1 MGHVLHGRHAEQ
13 AALGALV
20 TDAQSGRSGALVL
33 RGEAGIGK
41 SALLGWAASLAET
54 AGLRVIRVTGIEA
67 EADLAFAGLVGL
79 LWPLQSRLDDLP
91 EAQARALASV
101 LGGPTGDGVPSDRFR
116 IGLAVLTLLAE
127 LAVERPVLCL
137 VDDAQWLDRASTD
150 ALTFA
155 ARRLGADG
163 VAMVFAARQE
173 GFDAP
178 GLAELR
184 PGRLGDEDAARVLG
198 EYELAPGLRERV
210 LAEAGGNPLALRE
223 FAEAAPEGGRGE
235 PLPVADRVLAAFR
248 AQIAVL
254 PERTQLMLLLTAAAG
269 PPHRPTS
276 PNSPGS
282 PGFPGSSGPPGPSG
296 LSGSSGQPGVSGL
309 PGSPA
314 APDISDFSGP
324 SGSSGSQ
331 GSVGTAGSGAEGSS
345 GSTGIAG
352 SSGSGGFSG
361 SWGSASRSGASGFEA
376 RDLRAV
382 LAAGEVL
389 GAGLDDLQPAERA
402 ALVRVTGAGIAFRHP
417 LIATAAYRGMP
428 MARRMAAHRALADA
442 ATDPDT
448 RALHLSLVTIAP
460 DEETAAE
467 LVAAAE
473 RARLRTACASAAHL
487 YRQAAHLTPDPGRR
501 ATRLAEAAALALSG
515 GDVNA
520 AADLAA
526 QVPPHTPEC
535 QPPPEGVDAPAEGAD
550 ARAGGVEARGRVE
563 GVGAWAGAAR
573 VRAAVELERG
583 DAGDAATI
591 LVAAATSEVPVD
603 VAAGM
608 LRTAADYAWFA
619 GVPDVVEVA
628 AARLEA
634 LGRPDLAARG
644 MAALIRGDH
653 SQGVRL
659 LMAAAREVGGTRAV
673 HLGWIVGEDDA
684 TLARAAEEVARC
696 RRYGL
701 VGALPDVLQSLA
713 QVQVVAGLHR
723 DAEASVA
730 EAAAIA
736 RATGLRQRA
745 GQLDTVLAR
754 IAAIEGDEERCLD
767 LTRHSTATGRVAADT
782 MVSLLDLGL
791 GRPERALDRLLAAR
805 QGPGGHAGVL
815 MGATGDLVEAAVRAG
830 RPEAAREP
838 LRVLREWSAA
848 GGQPWALSMA
858 ERCLALLTEDEAHFA
873 RAVRLHEGAS
883 RPFERARTELLYGE
897 WLRRERR
904 RADARGLLGSALETF
919 ERLRARPWAER
930 ARAELRIAGGAA
942 ATPAAAD
949 LLDRLTPQELQVVRL
964 AAEGASSREIAA
976 KLFLSPR
983 TVEYHLYKAYPKLG
997 ITSRRELARL
1007 NLS

>member
-20 TDAQSGRSGALVL
+20 TDALEGRSGALVL

-41 SALLGWAASLAET
+41 SALLDWTAERAAA
-54 AGLRVIRVTGIEA
+54 AGLLVVRVTGIEA

-79 LWPLQSRLDDLP
+79 LWPVQSRLDDLP
-91 EAQARALASV
+91 EAQARALHSV
-101 LGGPTGDGVPSDRFR
+101 LGGPAADGAPGDRFR

-127 LAVERPVLCL
+127 LAVDRAVLCL

-184 PGRLGDEDAARVLG
+184 PGRLGADDAGRLLG
-198 EYELAPGLRERV
+198 AYGLAPALRERV
-210 LAEAGGNPLALRE
+210 LAESGGNPLALRE
-223 FAEAAPEGGRGE
+223 FAAAAPEGGRGE

-254 PERTQLMLLLTAAAG
+254 PERTQLMLLLAAAAG
-269 PPHRPTS
+269 SAH
-276 PNSPGS
+276 
-282 PGFPGSSGPPGPSG
+282 
-296 LSGSSGQPGVSGL
+296 VE
-309 PGSPA
+309 A
-314 APDISDFSGP
+314 GP
-324 SGSSGSQ
+324 SGSYSH
-331 GSVGTAGSGAEGSS
+331 
-345 GSTGIAG
+345 AG
-352 SSGSGGFSG
+352 SSGSSG
-361 SWGSASRSGASGFEA
+361 HADSSGASGHSSPSGA
-376 RDLRAV
+376 SARDGRDGRDLRAV
-382 LAAGEVL
+382 LAAGKEL
-389 GAGLDDLQPAERA
+389 GVGLDDLQPAERA
-402 ALVRVTGAGIAFRHP
+402 ALIRVTGAGIAFRHP

-428 MARRMAAHRALADA
+428 MARRMAAHRALAGA
-442 ATDPDT
+442 ADDLDT

-460 DEETAAE
+460 GEETAVE

-473 RARLRTACASAAHL
+473 RARLRTACAAAAHL
-487 YRQAAHLTPDPGRR
+487 YRQAAHLTPAPDER
-501 ATRLAEAAALALSG
+501 AVRLAEAATLALSA
-515 GDVNA
+515 GDVDV
-520 AADLAA
+520 AADLAGQTRA
-526 QVPPHTPEC
+526 LTS
-535 QPPPEGVDAPAEGAD
+535 EGPAPAT
-550 ARAGGVEARGRVE
+550 
-563 GVGAWAGAAR
+563 AAR

-583 DAGDAATI
+583 DAGDAAAI
-591 LVAAATSEVPVD
+591 LVEAAGSAPVD

-619 GVPDVVEVA
+619 GMPDIVAVA
-628 AARLEA
+628 ADRLRD
-634 LGRPDLAARG
+634 LGRPDPAARG
-644 MAALIRGDH
+644 MAALISGDH
-653 SQGVRL
+653 SEGVRL
-659 LMAAAREVGGTRAV
+659 LRSAAREDGVPRMRAV
-673 HLGWIVGEDDA
+673 HLGWIVGDDDA
-684 TLARAAEEVARC
+684 TLAGAAEEVAMC

-701 VGALPDVLQSLA
+701 VGALPDALQALA
-713 QVQVVAGLHR
+713 QIQVVAGLHR

-736 RATGLRQRA
+736 RDTGLRRRA

-754 IAAIEGDEERCLD
+754 IAAIEGDEERCLE

-782 MVSLLDLGL
+782 MLSLLDLGL
-791 GRPERALDRLLAAR
+791 GRPQEALDRLLAAR
-805 QGPGGHAGVL
+805 RGPGGHAGVL

-830 RPEAAREP
+830 APEAAREP
-838 LRVLREWSAA
+838 LRGLREWSAA

-873 RAVRLHEGAS
+873 RAVQLHEGTS

-930 ARAELRIAGGAA
+930 ARAELRIAGGSA

-964 AAEGASSREIAA
+964 AADGASSREIAA

-997 ITSRRELARL
+997 ISSRRELIRL
-1007 NLS
+1007 TLA

>member
-20 TDAQSGRSGALVL
+20 TDALEGRSGALVL

-41 SALLGWAASLAET
+41 SALLDWT
-54 AGLRVIRVTGIEA
+54 AGRAAAAGLLVVRVTGIEA

-91 EAQARALASV
+91 EAQARALHTV
-101 LGGPTGDGVPSDRFR
+101 LGGPAAEEAPSDRFR

-127 LAVERPVLCL
+127 LAVDRAVLCL

-178 GLAELR
+178 GLAEVR
-184 PGRLGDEDAARVLG
+184 PGRLGADDAGRLLG
-198 EYELAPGLRERV
+198 AYGLAPALRERV
-210 LAEAGGNPLALRE
+210 LAESGGNPLALRE
-223 FAEAAPEGGRGE
+223 FAAAAPEGGRGE

-254 PERTQLMLLLTAAAG
+254 PERTQLMLLLAAAAG
-269 PPHRPTS
+269 SAHVE
-276 PNSPGS
+276 
-282 PGFPGSSGPPGPSG
+282 SGPTGASG
-296 LSGSSGQPGVSGL
+296 H
-309 PGSPA
+309 
-314 APDISDFSGP
+314 
-324 SGSSGSQ
+324 
-331 GSVGTAGSGAEGSS
+331 
-345 GSTGIAG
+345 
-352 SSGSGGFSG
+352 
-361 SWGSASRSGASGFEA
+361 SGASGPTGASGHSGSAGPSGPSRASTPSGASGREGRTGRDG

-382 LAAGEVL
+382 LAAGEEL

-402 ALVRVTGAGIAFRHP
+402 ALIRVTGAGIAFRHP

-442 ATDPDT
+442 ADDPDT

-473 RARLRTACASAAHL
+473 RARLRTACAAAAHL
-487 YRQAAHLTPDPGRR
+487 YRQAAHLTPGLDER
-501 ATRLAEAAALALSG
+501 AVRLAEAATLALSA
-515 GDVNA
+515 GDVDL
-520 AADLAA
+520 AADLAG
-526 QVPPHTPEC
+526 QSRSLTS
-535 QPPPEGVDAPAEGAD
+535 EGPAPAT
-550 ARAGGVEARGRVE
+550 
-563 GVGAWAGAAR
+563 AAR

-583 DAGDAATI
+583 DAGDAAAI
-591 LVAAATSEVPVD
+591 LVHAAGSAPVD

-619 GVPDVVEVA
+619 GMPDIVAVA
-628 AARLEA
+628 ADRLES
-634 LGRPDLAARG
+634 LGRPDPAARG
-644 MAALIRGDH
+644 MAALISGDH

-659 LMAAAREVGGTRAV
+659 LRTAAQDEGVPRMRAV
-673 HLGWIVGEDDA
+673 HLGWIVGDDDA
-684 TLARAAEEVARC
+684 TLARAAEEVAMC

-701 VGALPDVLQSLA
+701 VGALPDALQALA
-713 QVQVVAGLHR
+713 QIQVVAGLHR

-736 RATGLRQRA
+736 RDTGLRRRA

-754 IAAIEGDEERCLD
+754 IAAIEGDEERCLE

-782 MVSLLDLGL
+782 MLSLLDLGL
-791 GRPERALDRLLAAR
+791 GRPQEALDRLLAAR
-805 QGPGGHAGVL
+805 RGPGGHAGVL
-815 MGATGDLVEAAVRAG
+815 MGATGDLVEAAVRVGA
-830 RPEAAREP
+830 PEAAREP
-838 LRVLREWSAA
+838 LRGLREWSAA

-858 ERCLALLTEDEAHFA
+858 ERCLALLTDDEAHFA
-873 RAVRLHEGAS
+873 RAVRLHEGTS

-919 ERLRARPWAER
+919 ERLRARPWADR
-930 ARAELRIAGGAA
+930 ARAELRIAGGSA

-964 AAEGASSREIAA
+964 AADGASSREIAA

-997 ITSRRELARL
+997 ISSRRELIKLTLA
-1007 NLS
+1007 